1 MALRHFLTLRDLS
14 TLELNQ
20 ILQRAIELKRKQHSN
35 EVFQPFVGKVMGMI
49 FEKSSTR
56 TRVSFEA
63 GMSQFGGSAI
73 FLSSRDTQL
82 GRGEPIEDSAR
93 VISSM
98 LDIIMI
104 RTFGHDIVERFASY
118 SKVPII
124 NALTDDHHPCQLLA
138 DMQTFLEH
146 RGSIEGKTVA

>member
-20 ILQRAIELKRKQHSN
+20 ILQRAIELKRKQHSH

-98 LDIIMI
+98 LDI
-104 RTFGHDIVERFASY
+104 
-118 SKVPII
+118 
-124 NALTDDHHPCQLLA
+124 L
-138 DMQTFLEH
+138 
-146 RGSIEGKTVA
+146 